1 MQEVSIDETVDATV
15 DSDYVRIQDELNG
28 EVVLNQT
35 QMTALMTAWVQQGG
49 LHSEHEDK
57 TDSVKECSNA

>member
-1 MQEVSIDETVDATV
+1 MQDFSIDETVDATV

-49 LHSEHEDK
+49 LHGEHEDT